1 MKFSRRI
8 LNNSKIKIIVG
19 ILRDLDTEKSKKN
32 QKMLLAY
39 NHLTIRKIQN
49 NLLNVK
55 RYDDDYFY

>member
-8 LNNSKIKIIVG
+8 LNNFQIKIIVG

-39 NHLTIRKIQN
+39 THLTIRKIQN
-49 NLLNVK
+49 NPLNVR
-55 RYDDDYFY
+55 RYDDDNFY

>member
-8 LNNSKIKIIVG
+8 LNNYQIKIIVG
-19 ILRDLDTEKSKKN
+19 ILRDLDTEKSIKN
-32 QKMLLAY
+32 QEMFLAY

-55 RYDDDYFY
+55 RYDDDNFY